1 MKKLLSLFS
10 LLIITQLSLFS
21 QSDLVITEINYNPV
35 NQANVEYLEIYNNG
49 LMPIE
54 LKGVSIPRGGR
65 NSMEFTF
72 PAHLLNIGEYVIISN
87 DSVAFSAMYQLP
99 AFQYSGFILNAGM
112 NITLLDSV
120 GGVLDSL
127 TYENDLPWVATA
139 SGEGCSIELCDPN
152 ADNSMPSSWERSTTY
167 TGQIHNGRKMYG
179 SPGLGNTCSTNPV
192 IHVRYRELSVAE
204 SAGTVNMGVFID
216 RSNGSASTVKVK
228 AINGSGDVSTDI
240 MFTSP
245 ATVSFTGTQDEM
257 LQFFFDVV
265 DDTTVENDET
275 VFFILENVTNGV
287 LSNDTVMVTILSDPN
302 DNPVTRKMKLIGV
315 TDAEASGAIALVE
328 VMALENIADMSI
340 YGIASAN
347 VSRQA
352 GNIPRSGGVPE
363 WDFPAVPGVKG
374 QHYFITNDS
383 AAFRTF
389 YGIGADFEDSA
400 GNGGG
405 LSFAYSGD
413 DPIELYENGRIIDIY
428 GDMAVDGTGE
438 VWDYANSWAKRKDGT
453 GPDGNVFVP
462 NNWTF
467 GGADAF
473 VGFSTNNSATAPYPL
488 PKEPNSIVGLDET
501 INNVSVYPN
510 PASTSITVSNFK
522 NVQSIILV
530 NLLGKTLDA
539 KTNITDKVTFDL
551 SELNSGLYFV
561 RVTAKSGKTT
571 VVKVIKE

>member
-49 LMPIE
+49 LMPVE
-54 LKGVSIPRGGR
+54 LKGVSIPKGGR

-99 AFQYSGFILNAGM
+99 AFEYNGAILNTGM

-120 GGVLDSL
+120 GLVLDSL
-127 TYENDLPWVATA
+127 TYGNDFPWVATA
-139 SGEGCSIELCDPN
+139 SREGCSIELCDPN
-152 ADNSMPSSWERSTTY
+152 VDNSMASSWERSTTY
-167 TGQIHNGRKMYG
+167 TGQVHRGRKMYG
-179 SPGLGNTCSTNPV
+179 SPGSGSVCPANPV
-192 IHVRYRELSVAE
+192 IHMRYRENSVAE
-204 SAGTVNMGVFID
+204 SAGTVSLGVYID
-216 RSNGSASTVKVK
+216 RSNGSASSVKVK
-228 AINGSGDVSTDI
+228 AINGSGDISTDI

-245 ATVSFTGTQDEM
+245 ATVNFTGTQDEM
-257 LQFFFDVV
+257 LPFFFDVIN
-265 DDTTVENDET
+265 DTLVENDET
-275 VFFILENVTNGV
+275 VFFILENVTNGI
-287 LSNDTVMVTILSDPN
+287 LSNDTVMVTILKDEN
-302 DNPVTRKMKLIGV
+302 DNPVTRKMKLIGH
-315 TDAEASGAIALVE
+315 TDFQAAGAVRMVE
-328 VMALENIADMSI
+328 VMALDNIANMSI
-340 YGIASAN
+340 YGIGVGN
-347 VSRQA
+347 VR
-352 GNIPRSGGVPE
+352 GTRPTGTDGVE
-363 WDFPAVPGVKG
+363 YNFPAVAAVKD
-374 QHYFITNDS
+374 QHYFVTNDS
-383 AAFRTF
+383 AGFVAFF
-389 YGIGADFEDSA
+389 GFAPDFVHDPGGAQPTTPFD
-400 GNGGG
+400 
-405 LSFAYSGD
+405 YTGD
-413 DPIELYENGRIIDIY
+413 DPIELFENDRTIDIY
-428 GDMAVDGTGE
+428 GDLTEDGSGK
-438 VWDYANSWAKRKDGT
+438 VWEYTDGWAKRKDGT
-453 GPDGNVFVP
+453 GPDGNIFVP

-467 GGADAF
+467 GRADAF

>member
-1 MKKLLSLFS
+1 MKKLLSIFS
-10 LLIITQLSLFS
+10 LLVITQLSLFS
-21 QSDLVITEINYNPV
+21 QSDLVITEINYNPA

-49 LMPIE
+49 LLPIE
-54 LKGVSIPRGGR
+54 LKGVSIPKGGR

-112 NITLLDSV
+112 NIMLLDSV

-152 ADNSMPSSWERSTTY
+152 ADNSMVSSWERSTTY
-167 TGQIHNGRKMYG
+167 TGQVHRGRKMYG
-179 SPGLGNTCSTNPV
+179 SPGSGSVCPANPV
-192 IHVRYRELSVAE
+192 IHMRYRENSVAE
-204 SAGTVNMGVFID
+204 SAGTVSLGVYID
-216 RSNGSASTVKVK
+216 GSNGSASSVKVK
-228 AINGSGDVSTDI
+228 AINGSGDISTDI
-240 MFTSP
+240 TFTSP
-245 ATVSFTGTQDEM
+245 ATVNFSGTSDEM
-257 LQFFFDVV
+257 IPFFFNVV
-265 DDTTVENDET
+265 DDSIVENDET
-275 VFFILENVTNGV
+275 VFFILENETNGV
-287 LSNDTVMVTILSDPN
+287 LSNDTVMVTILKDPN

-352 GNIPRSGGVPE
+352 GNRPRSGGVPE

-383 AAFRTF
+383 SAFRTF

-400 GNGGG
+400 GQGGG

-438 VWDYANSWAKRKDGT
+438 VWDYANSWGKRKDGN
-453 GPDGNVFVP
+453 GPNDRTFDP
-462 NNWTF
+462 NNWTY
-467 GGADAF
+467 GGTNTF
-473 VGFSTNNSATAPYPL
+473 VGAATNNVATSPYPL
-488 PKEPNSIVGLDET
+488 PKEPNSIVGLDES
-501 INNVSVYPN
+501 IHNVSVYPN
-510 PASTSITVSNFK
+510 PSSTTITVSNFK
-522 NVQSIILV
+522 NLQSIVLV
-530 NLLGKTLDA
+530 NLLGKTLES
-539 KTNITDKVTFDL
+539 KTNISDKVTFDL

-561 RVTAKSGKTT
+561 RVTADSGETT
-571 VVKVIKE
+571 VIKVIKE